1 MAQHIL
7 GLDIGASRV
16 KGVLLESSYRG
27 FTVVDAAAEPVAPA
41 AAGAEEPLRQR
52 QVQALQRLLAARG
65 WHVETAIAA
74 FPGVAAAQVVTL
86 PFSDPRRIEQTIG
99 FEVEAQIPFDLAEV
113 AWDWQPLSSTAEQSE
128 LLVGVVKKEELSGLL
143 ADLAGAGIDP
153 RAVVPA
159 GPAYASLWATAA
171 IAPLA
176 SAAAPAEPEPPPAEG
191 TPTPAVPAAAPAASA
206 PAPAPA
212 EVLLDLGHARTSFCV
227 VRAGLC
233 EAARTVALGTGEVV
247 RALSR
252 DLGISEAD
260 AERLL
265 GAAAA
270 GAAPPAELA
279 ALASDPRAEAAVR
292 KGLQPVVRELRA
304 TLGAW
309 RSRHA
314 SGAPGRLLLAGE
326 LAALP
331 GLPELF
337 RGLCDGPVEPLALSA
352 EVTGKL
358 PAPVAPGMALALAL
372 ALRGHQGSRAPR
384 MNLRRGDMAY
394 TRDFEHVR
402 GKVVRLAVY
411 AGLVL
416 LLAAVSSGVRIFALS
431 RQEAL
436 LDRALCDTTQK
447 LVGKCYEDFDVAVS
461 VLKGKGT
468 AAAAVPRVS
477 AVDVFNE
484 ISLHQPKEVE
494 LRYDRIEITRDKLH
508 LQGTTDAAENVD
520 RIVAA
525 LRGSR
530 CFADARSGGAR
541 RRGSDQKFEFT
552 VDAELSC
559 DLGAAGGRG

>member
-16 KGVLLESSYRG
+16 KAVLLESSYRG
-27 FTVVDAAAEPVAPA
+27 FSVADSAAEPVAPA
-41 AAGAEEPLRQR
+41 ADGAEEPLRQR
-52 QVQALQRLLAARG
+52 QLAALQRLLAARG
-65 WHVETAIAA
+65 WHVESTIAG

-113 AWDWQPLSSTAEQSE
+113 AWDWQPLSTSAEQSE
-128 LLVGVVKKEELSGLL
+128 LLVGVVKKEELAGLL
-143 ADLAGAGIDP
+143 AGLAGAGLDP

-159 GPAYASLWATAA
+159 GPAYASLWVTGAL
-171 IAPLA
+171 APPA
-176 SAAAPAEPEPPPAEG
+176 GAEPPGADTERTPPAEG
-191 TPTPAVPAAAPAASA
+191 P
-206 PAPAPA
+206 PAPAGPVAA
-212 EVLLDLGHARTSFCV
+212 EVLLDLGHSRTSICV
-227 VRAGLC
+227 VRAGQC
-233 EAARTVALGTGEVV
+233 EAARTVALGTGDLS
-247 RALSR
+247 RALARELS
-252 DLGISEAD
+252 LSEAD
-260 AERLL
+260 AGRIL

-270 GAAPPAELA
+270 GTAPPAELA
-279 ALASDPRAEAAVR
+279 HLAADPRAEAVLRRA
-292 KGLQPVVRELRA
+292 LSPVVRELRA

-309 RSRHA
+309 RARHG
-314 SGAPGRLLLAGE
+314 SAPAARLLLAGE

-337 RGLCDGPVEPLALSA
+337 RGLCEGPVEPLSLSP
-352 EVTGKL
+352 ELSLKVPG
-358 PAPVAPGMALALAL
+358 PVAPGMALALAL

-384 MNLRRGDMAY
+384 MNLRRGELAY

-416 LLAAVSSGVRIFALS
+416 LLAAVSSGVRVFALS

-477 AVDVFNE
+477 AVDVLNE

-508 LQGTTDAAENVD
+508 LQGATDAAENVD
-520 RIVAA
+520 RIVSA

-552 VDAELSC
+552 VDAELTC
-559 DLGAAGGRG
+559 DTGAAGGKG

>member
-7 GLDIGASRV
+7 GLDVGASRV
-16 KGVLLESSYRG
+16 KAVLLESSYRG
-27 FTVVDAAAEPVAPA
+27 FSVVDAAAEPVTPA
-41 AAGAEEPLRQR
+41 VPGAEEPLRQR
-52 QVQALQRLLAARG
+52 QREALQRLLSARG
-65 WHVETAIAA
+65 WQVETAVAA

-113 AWDWQPLSSTAEQSE
+113 AWDWQPLTTSAEQSE
-128 LLVGVVKKEELSGLL
+128 LLVGVVKKEELAGLL
-143 ADLAGAGIDP
+143 ADLAGAGLDP

-159 GPAYASLWATAA
+159 GPAYASLWATGALPAA
-171 IAPLA
+171 PETPPATPAGGAPPA
-176 SAAAPAEPEPPPAEG
+176 EPAPAAAAPA
-191 TPTPAVPAAAPAASA
+191 V
-206 PAPAPA
+206 A
-212 EVLLDLGHARTSFCV
+212 EVLLDLGHARSSICV
-227 VRAGLC
+227 VRGGLC
-233 EAARTVALGTGEVV
+233 EAARTVALGAGELS

-252 DLGISEAD
+252 ELSVPEAD

-270 GAAPPAELA
+270 GTPPPPELA
-279 ALASDPRAEAAVR
+279 HLAADPRAEAALR
-292 KGLQPVVRELRA
+292 RALSPLVRELRA

-309 RSRHA
+309 RTRHGGG
-314 SGAPGRLLLAGE
+314 SPGRLLLAGE

-331 GLPELF
+331 GLPELL
-337 RGLCDGPVEPLALSA
+337 RGLCDGPVEPLSLAAPLS
-352 EVTGKL
+352 EKV
-358 PAPVAPGMALALAL
+358 PAAVAPGMALALAL

-384 MNLRRGDMAY
+384 MNLRRGELAY
-394 TRDFEHVR
+394 TRDFERVR

-416 LLAAVSSGVRIFALS
+416 LLAAVSSGVRVFALS

-436 LDRALCDTTQK
+436 LDRALCDATQK

-484 ISLHQPKEVE
+484 ISLHQPKDVE
-494 LRYDRIEITRDKLH
+494 LRFDRIEITRDKLH

-520 RIVAA
+520 RIVSA

-530 CFADARSGGAR
+530 CFGDARSGGAR

-552 VDAELSC
+552 VDAELTC
-559 DLGAAGGRG
+559 DTGAGAGGRG

>member
-16 KGVLLESSYRG
+16 KAVLLESSYRG
-27 FTVVDAAAEPVAPA
+27 FAVVDAAAEPVAPA
-41 AAGAEEPLRQR
+41 APGAEEPLRQR
-52 QVQALQRLLAARG
+52 QREALSRLLSARG
-65 WHVETAIAA
+65 WQVETAVVA

-86 PFSDPRRIEQTIG
+86 PFADPRRIEQTIG

-113 AWDWQPLSSTAEQSE
+113 AWDWQPLSTSAEQSE
-128 LLVGVVKKEELSGLL
+128 LLVGVVKKEELAGLL
-143 ADLAGAGIDP
+143 ADLAGAGLDP

-159 GPAYASLWATAA
+159 GPAYASLWATGALSAGPVAA
-171 IAPLA
+171 P
-176 SAAAPAEPEPPPAEG
+176 AAPAEGAPPTEPAP
-191 TPTPAVPAAAPAASA
+191 AAPAA
-206 PAPAPA
+206 A
-212 EVLLDLGHARTSFCV
+212 EVLLDLGHARSSICV
-227 VRAGLC
+227 VRGGLC
-233 EAARTVALGTGEVV
+233 QAARSVALGAGELS

-252 DLGISEAD
+252 ELSIPEAD

-270 GAAPPAELA
+270 GTPPPPELA
-279 ALASDPRAEAAVR
+279 HLAADPRAEAALR
-292 KGLQPVVRELRA
+292 RALSPLVRELRA

-309 RSRHA
+309 RTRHA
-314 SGAPGRLLLAGE
+314 GAAPGRLLLAGE

-337 RGLCDGPVEPLALSA
+337 RGLVDGPVEPLSLSA
-352 EVTGKL
+352 PLSEKV
-358 PAPVAPGMALALAL
+358 PAAVAPGMALALAM

-384 MNLRRGDMAY
+384 MNLRRGELAY

-416 LLAAVSSGVRIFALS
+416 LLAAVSSGVKVFALS

-484 ISLHQPKEVE
+484 VSLHQPKDVE

-520 RIVAA
+520 RIVSA

-530 CFADARSGGAR
+530 CFGDARSGGAR

-552 VDAELSC
+552 VDAELTC
-559 DLGAAGGRG
+559 DTGAGAGGRG

>member
-16 KGVLLESSYRG
+16 KAVLLESSYRG
-27 FTVVDAAAEPVAPA
+27 FAVADAAAEPVAPA
-41 AAGAEEPLRQR
+41 AAGADEPLRQR
-52 QVQALQRLLAARG
+52 QMAALQRLLSSRG
-65 WHVETAIAA
+65 WLVETTIAA

-86 PFSDPRRIEQTIG
+86 PFSDPRRVEQTIG
-99 FEVEAQIPFDLAEV
+99 FEVEAQIPFDLPEV
-113 AWDWQPLSSTAEQSE
+113 AWDWQPLSTAPEQSE
-128 LLVGVVKKEELSGLL
+128 LLVGVVKKEQLAGLL
-143 ADLAGAGIDP
+143 ADLAGAGLDP
-153 RAVVPA
+153 RAVVPP
-159 GPAYASLWATAA
+159 GPAYASLWAAGA
-171 IAPLA
+171 LRPL
-176 SAAAPAEPEPPPAEG
+176 
-191 TPTPAVPAAAPAASA
+191 PAALAPAADGAESPPEETA
-206 PAPAPA
+206 PAPAGPAA
-212 EVLLDLGHARTSFCV
+212 EVLLDLGHGRTSICV

-233 EAARTVALGTGEVV
+233 EAARSVALGAGDLS

-252 DLGISEAD
+252 ELAIPEAD

-270 GAAPPAELA
+270 GAPPPPELA
-279 ALASDPRAEAAVR
+279 HLATDPRAEAALHR
-292 KGLQPVVRELRA
+292 ALSPVVRELRA

-309 RSRHA
+309 RARH
-314 SGAPGRLLLAGE
+314 GAAAPTRLLLAGE

-331 GLPELF
+331 GLPDLF
-337 RGLCDGPVEPLALSA
+337 RGLCRGPIEPLSLSP
-352 EVTGKL
+352 ELSEKV

-384 MNLRRGDMAY
+384 MNLRRGELAF

-402 GKVVRLAVY
+402 GRVLRLAVY

-416 LLAAVSSGVRIFALS
+416 LLAAVSSGVRVFALS

-552 VDAELSC
+552 VDADLTC
-559 DLGAAGGRG
+559 DTGPAGERG